1 MMSYTA
7 SIAWSHPVSSP
18 CYTEHGQHYGVV
30 LSGRITTVVMSRS
43 GQLGR
48 GYTIEPNCSGMSAR
62 LAGTSVTHKCALK
75 TYEPSYVPG
84 AARPFFIHV
93 VHIPLG
99 VVGYVAA
106 SELSSQGGRARSH
119 GTRGS
124 ARAHL
129 DREARSRAEE
139 YVAAPEFNSVRRR
152 GPGPWDTW
160 QHWNPPQQ
168 ECEVRGYRT
177 RGSTRA
183 HLGREV
189 RSRAEEHMVASELNS
204 ARR

>member
-1 MMSYTA
+1 
-7 SIAWSHPVSSP
+7 
-18 CYTEHGQHYGVV
+18 
-30 LSGRITTVVMSRS
+30 MSRS

-48 GYTIEPNCSGMSAR
+48 GYTIEPNCSGISAR
-62 LAGTSVTHKCALK
+62 LAGTSLTHKCALK
-75 TYEPSYVPG
+75 TYEPS
-84 AARPFFIHV
+84 
-93 VHIPLG
+93 
-99 VVGYVAA
+99 YVAA